1 MSSPA
6 ISAGRNATL
15 EQLAA
20 LILKHGIGCI
30 PIVGDDG
37 RICGIVT
44 ESDFIGRQQCVP
56 FSMFRA
62 PQLFGRWFA
71 PQDIERV
78 YQAARRMMAEDIMTR
93 PVATVDEDAS
103 MQEVMHI
110 MLERDVN
117 RIPVVR
123 DGVPVGIVARRD
135 ILKIM
140 LGQTKLTS

>member
-1 MSSPA
+1 
-6 ISAGRNATL
+6 
-15 EQLAA
+15 
-20 LILKHGIGCI
+20 
-30 PIVGDDG
+30 
-37 RICGIVT
+37 
-44 ESDFIGRQQCVP
+44 
-56 FSMFRA
+56 MFRA